1 MNINK
6 WFLVLLVTAV
16 IITAVH
22 ALPTTS
28 AAYNIGSNNFTV
40 DITTSDGGDVWVVWG
55 GMPGNELFGSQV
67 QTGDCTLTVYGAPLL
82 GGKTI
87 WYKSCDSTGCD
98 PVEQTLVI
106 PAITPIPVSTFGN
119 AYRNLTARHFAI
131 DSIAPNILPGYTA
144 TGVTPTLLW
153 GIMFFF
159 IFWGF
164 FFRTKS
170 VRMVIILGIL
180 MAAFIATPMIGSA
193 VGPLGFNIPVLFE
206 YVAQGFLAVAI
217 SGVLISFIRK

>member
-1 MNINK
+1 M
-6 WFLVLLVTAV
+6 AA
-16 IITAVH
+16 ITIRFFTSIRPI
-22 ALPTTS
+22 LP
-28 AAYNIGSNNFTV
+28 GSNNFTV
-40 DITTSDGGDVWVVWG
+40 AITASDGGDVWVVWG

-67 QTGDCTLTVYGAPLL
+67 QTGDCTLTVYGAPLI
-82 GGKTI
+82 GGQAI

-119 AYRNLTARHFAI
+119 AYRNLTARHFAL
-131 DSIAPNILPGYTA
+131 DSIALNILPGYTA
-144 TGVTPTLLW
+144 TGITPTLLW

-170 VRMVIILGIL
+170 VRMVVILGIL
-180 MAAFIATPMIGSA
+180 MATFIAVPLIGSSA
-193 VGPLGFNIPVLFE
+193 GPLGFAIPSLFE
-206 YVAQGFLAVAI
+206 YIAQGFLAVAI
-217 SGVLISFIRK
+217 AGILISFIRK